1 MKNITLKQTN
11 YEEYDNEES
20 FNHFE
25 KIEKTRINLRIKT
38 FNGKKFNKTKRKSKL
53 DKFDRM

>member
-1 MKNITLKQTN
+1 MKNIVLKSKD
-11 YEEYDNEES
+11 YDEYDNEES

-25 KIEKTRINLRIKT
+25 KIEKTKVNLRIKT